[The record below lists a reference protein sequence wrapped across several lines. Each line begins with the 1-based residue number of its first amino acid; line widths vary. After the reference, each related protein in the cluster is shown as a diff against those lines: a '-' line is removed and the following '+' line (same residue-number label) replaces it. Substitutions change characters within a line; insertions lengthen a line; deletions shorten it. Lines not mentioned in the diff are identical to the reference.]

1 MAETII
7 NSNQLRASGDT
18 SSQTLIGANQIRQSG
33 DSSSQTLL
41 NKNQIASG
49 EKTLNLISVHD
60 AQLDENYIFTNNQ
73 FGLWEDLR
81 YFKTKD
87 TVDIRN
93 NANDI
98 EFVIKFQINQFK
110 LSSISVENA
119 IFGYSGATLKAKGI
133 GENLEVYFNNN
144 YQNEQTMTINTWYW
158 LKMTHTAN
166 SGVWKFYLSDDGT
179 NYNLLYEVQDTSS
192 VSTTVLNFGCIEG
205 ESVHNVGLTGK
216 IDFKETD
223 VIINGQS
230 VLWV

>member
-18 SSQTLIGANQIRQSG
+18 SSQTLIGVNQVRQSG

-73 FGLWEDLR
+73 SGWWYEDRLR
-81 YFKTKD
+81 YFKTPETIDLMND
-87 TVDIRN
+87 TN
-93 NANDI
+93 NI
-98 EFVIKFQINQFK
+98 EFKIKFQINSQGDNG
-110 LSSISVENA
+110 LWEANSCLGVV
-119 IFGYSGATLKAKGI
+119 KALNLQVHI
-133 GENLEVYFNNN
+133 GGS
-144 YQNEQTMTINTWYW
+144 YQNAPTLVAGNWYW
-158 LKMTHTAN
+158 ARVTHTAN
-166 SGVWKFYLSDDGT
+166 SGIWRVEYSSDGT
-179 NYNLLYEVQDTSS
+179 NYTLIYEFQNVSS
-192 VSTTVLNFGCIEG
+192 QAGIMLFGANSG
-205 ESVHNVGLTGK
+205 SYYTGLDGS

-223 VIINGQS
+223 AIINGQS